1 MAATDTPPL
10 VLVTEDDAI
19 TGLSIQ
25 DILTEAGYRVAG
37 PLGSEA
43 GALTWMERETP
54 DLAVIGALP
63 KDGAD
68 SALAGILRRRGVPF
82 LVHSCAAQDA
92 ARISLR
98 GAPWLSKPAWPWD
111 VVATL
116 DDLSLLATGRSHHSQ
131 TSGPVTTSNP

>member
-1 MAATDTPPL
+1 MAATNTPPL

-19 TGLSIQ
+19 TGLSLREV
-25 DILTEAGYRVAG
+25 LTDAGYRVAG

-43 GALTWMERETP
+43 GALTWMERKTP

-63 KDGAD
+63 RDGSD
-68 SALAGILRRRGVPF
+68 SALAEILRRRGVPF
-82 LVHSCAAQDA
+82 LVHSSAEQDV
-92 ARISLR
+92 ARINLR

-116 DDLSLLATGRSHHSQ
+116 DDLSLLASGRSRRSQ